1 MFHLYFGAL
10 DVCLYIAA
18 FFVSLSLSRAL
29 CENDAASQPAFQTV
43 SAMPVPQP
51 VVQTSPVRITP
62 RRSVPVASSQPATA
76 AVQTQPIT
84 TTQVPHTSVEVLTTT
99 ATAELPEPSFEDT
112 HSSLGNEAAV
122 QQVAEPTAEAAENTE
137 EELPVLNLQETRLY
151 KLRKQSVVKLADIA
165 FKLPESIKQYKLRGE
180 PVVFLSTLENY
191 VEVVT

>member
-43 SAMPVPQP
+43 SAMSVPQL

-76 AVQTQPIT
+76 AVQTQPIA
-84 TTQVPHTSVEVLTTT
+84 TTQVPHTTVEVLTAT
-99 ATAELPEPSFEDT
+99 ATAKLPDPSFEDT
-112 HSSLGNEAAV
+112 HSSLGNEATV
-122 QQVAEPTAEAAENTE
+122 QQVAEPTTEAAENTE
-137 EELPVLNLQETRLY
+137 EERPVLNLQETRLY

-191 VEVVT
+191 MEVVT

>member
-43 SAMPVPQP
+43 SAMSVPQL

-76 AVQTQPIT
+76 AVQTQPIA
-84 TTQVPHTSVEVLTTT
+84 TTQVPHTTVEVLTAT
-99 ATAELPEPSFEDT
+99 ATAKLPDPSFEDT
-112 HSSLGNEAAV
+112 HSSLGNEATV
-122 QQVAEPTAEAAENTE
+122 QQVAEPTTEAAENTE

-191 VEVVT
+191 MEVVT